1 MSEIG
6 LAKAELDTPILWVEL
21 DRLERNI
28 TALAQHFR
36 QAGVNWRPHT
46 KGIKTPAIAHKL
58 LAAGAIGVTCAKLG
72 EAEVMAA
79 AGIRDMLV
87 ANQVVGP
94 HKITRLV
101 NLCAQ
106 ADVKVAVDHIDN
118 VRAISA
124 AATAKGVTVGL
135 VIELNTGMHRAGV
148 EPGAETV
155 TLAQQI
161 SATPGVRLAGLMSW
175 EGHTLE
181 HQDPE
186 RKRAGIESA
195 IGALTA
201 TAQQCRDLGMPVEI
215 VSAGGSGT
223 YQVTPFLPGVTEIQ
237 AGGAIYCDMTYQGW
251 GVALEPALF
260 VRTMVT
266 SRPTPTR
273 IICDAGFKTLPRGF
287 ATPQPVGL
295 DHVDKVV
302 FSAEHGIITLRA
314 PNTTLKAADS
324 LDMIVGYSDA
334 TVCLHDQIYGI
345 RNDVVEAVWPIL
357 GRGKL
362 R

>member
-28 TALAQHFR
+28 AALAQHFR

-79 AGIRDMLV
+79 AGIRDILV

-101 NLCAQ
+101 NLRPQ

-118 VRAISA
+118 VREIGA
-124 AATAKGVTVGL
+124 AAIAKGVTVGL

-148 EPGAETV
+148 EPGADAV

-161 SATPGVRLAGLMSW
+161 SDTQGVQLAGLMSW

-195 IGALTA
+195 ISALTA
-201 TAQQCRDLGMPVEI
+201 TADQCRDLGIPVEI

-223 YQVTPFLPGVTEIQ
+223 YQITPFLPGVTEIQ

-287 ATPQPVGL
+287 ATPQPVGI
-295 DHVDKVV
+295 DNVDKVV
-302 FSAEHGIITLRA
+302 FSAEHGIITLSA
-314 PNTTLKAADS
+314 PNATLKPGASFDVV
-324 LDMIVGYSDA
+324 VGYSDA

-345 RNDVVEAVWPIL
+345 RNDVVEAVWPVL